1 MAEEKPS
8 SQNKKTEPEI
18 KGQPEKKTKGKKGE
32 KLDKY
37 DLILLDT
44 FPASD
49 AVAKY

>member
-1 MAEEKPS
+1 MAEEKNS
-8 SQNKKTEPEI
+8 SKKNKTSHDNSNDLK
-18 KGQPEKKTKGKKGE
+18 KKTKENENK
-32 KLDKY
+32 KLDTY